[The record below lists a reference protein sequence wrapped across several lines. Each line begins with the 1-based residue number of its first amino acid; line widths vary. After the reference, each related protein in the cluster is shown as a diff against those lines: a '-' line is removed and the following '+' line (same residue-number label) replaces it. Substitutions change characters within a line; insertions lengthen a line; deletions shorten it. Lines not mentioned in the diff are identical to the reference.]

1 LISNS
6 PKPLLSIVPIN
17 SWEINEY
24 LMNLGLN
31 LMAIQRRLLSN

>member
-6 PKPLLSIVPIN
+6 PKPLLSIIPIN
-17 SWEINEY
+17 CWEINEY
-24 LMNLGLN
+24 LVNLELN